1 MPFIGETNFRNGF
14 YNTKFKSYVDKITW
28 GGVEYIHITLK
39 NKTNSTPENIFLK
52 RLMERLHVSRRFA
65 VASAVITGRR
75 FAADHV

>member
-14 YNTKFKSYVDKITW
+14 YNT
-28 GGVEYIHITLK
+28 EYIHITLK